1 MRCLPHG
8 GPAVGYAF
16 DRWMIFA
23 TGGLLHRPN
32 LCGVPGA
39 GGDYDRSA
47 KGDIVRVR
55 AASSHLHGRARIP
68 KR

>member
-1 MRCLPHG
+1 
-8 GPAVGYAF
+8 VGYAF

-23 TGGLLHRPN
+23 TGGLLRRPN

-47 KGDIVRVR
+47 RGYIVRLR

>member
-1 MRCLPHG
+1 MHCLPPG
-8 GPAVGYAF
+8 GSAVGYAF

-23 TGGLLHRPN
+23 PGGLLHRPN

-55 AASSHLHGRARIP
+55 AASSHLHGGARIP